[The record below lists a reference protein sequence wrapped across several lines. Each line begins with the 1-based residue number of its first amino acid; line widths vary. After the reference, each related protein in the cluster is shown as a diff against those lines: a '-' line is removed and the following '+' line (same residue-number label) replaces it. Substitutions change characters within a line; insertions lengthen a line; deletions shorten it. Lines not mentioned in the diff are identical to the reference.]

1 MKNRKKMNSLK
12 KKYKQNVKKPQKSIL
27 GILQLLSM
35 NKRHTPLAEWGRTYV
50 DFDAASSILDIGFGG
65 GENLKVASKLAPKA
79 KLFGIDYS
87 VASVQIAT
95 KKNRKLVNNGRLTLT
110 EGSVEQMPYENDSF
124 DLVTAYE
131 TIYFWNIEK
140 GFKEV
145 YRVLKED
152 GTFAIINEAK
162 SEVGMEEHIEA
173 IGFRVYTEEEI
184 RETLT
189 RIGFREIT
197 AHSHENGNWLTVTA
211 KK

>member
-1 MKNRKKMNSLK
+1 
-12 KKYKQNVKKPQKSIL
+12 
-27 GILQLLSM
+27 
-35 NKRHTPLAEWGRTYV
+35 
-50 DFDAASSILDIGFGG
+50 
-65 GENLKVASKLAPKA
+65 
-79 KLFGIDYS
+79 
-87 VASVQIAT
+87 
-95 KKNRKLVNNGRLTLT
+95 
-110 EGSVEQMPYENDSF
+110 MPYENDSF

>member
-1 MKNRKKMNSLK
+1 MNSIK
-12 KKYKQNVKKPQKSIL
+12 KKYKQNVKKPQKNLL

-35 NKRHTPLAEWGRTYV
+35 NKRHTPLAEWGREYIK
-50 DFDAASSILDIGFGG
+50 FDGIESILDIGFGG
-65 GENLKVASKLAPKA
+65 GENLNVMSKLAPDA
-79 KLFGIDYS
+79 KLYGVDYS
-87 VASVQIAT
+87 TASVKIASR
-95 KKNRKLVNNGRLTLT
+95 KNKKLVKNGRLTLT
-110 EGSVEQMPYENDSF
+110 EGSVEQMPYADNKFE
-124 DLVTAYE
+124 LVTAYE
-131 TIYFWNIEK
+131 TIYFWNIEN

-162 SEVGMEEHIEA
+162 SEVGMEEHIKT

-184 RETLT
+184 REALT
-189 RIGFREIT
+189 RVGFKTIE